1 MSIPAHELQLSVD
14 EYLQLENSSQSR
26 HEFVS
31 GRVFAMG
38 GASQAHDA
46 IVINLTL
53 ILGPPTK
60 YAGGRLLSSDMKV
73 RVESTNSFYY
83 PDLMISC
90 ESFSAKGVYVNE
102 PCLIVE
108 VLSPSTGDIDRR
120 EKLLSYKTLPS
131 LNEYV
136 IVYQDQR
143 RVEIYKRLHGDWQVS
158 VFQNNDSFALSPR
171 VDLHFAVPTEALYD
185 GVID

>member
-1 MSIPAHELQLSVD
+1 MSETMDENSVD
-14 EYLQLENSSQSR
+14 EYLQLERSSQSR

-31 GRVFAMG
+31 GRIFAMG
-38 GASQAHDA
+38 GASQAHGA
-46 IVINLTL
+46 LVINLTL
-53 ILGPPTK
+53 ALGPAAK
-60 YAGGRLLSSDMKV
+60 SVGCRILSSDMKV
-73 RVESTNSFYY
+73 RVESTNCFYF

-90 ESFSAKGVYVNE
+90 ESFSAKGVYITE

-120 EKLLSYKTLPS
+120 EKLLSYKTVAS

-143 RVEIYKRLHGDWQVS
+143 RVEIYKRSSGAWQVA
-158 VFQNNDSFALSPR
+158 VFQGRESFSLSPR
-171 VDLHFAVPTEALYD
+171 ADLYFAVSMDSLYD
-185 GVID
+185 GVLD